1 MTTLG
6 PTGGER
12 QIPHH
17 TIRNAHIVGDDG
29 EESVVA
35 SVYCPLRERSTAVRE
50 CESCRRFHALH
61 FDKSSRTTSVVC
73 HAGQA
78 AQGTAEADP
87 LRSVGVDVPVNPE
100 TPLAGIMTRDV
111 ICVRPEVPLDQITAL
126 LVRHEISGMPVVD
139 TAGRPVGMVS
149 RADVLRAT
157 EERGDTEEARRV
169 ASRSGEAAPLEMEQG
184 FHVYEPVSVT
194 ARDVMTPVVVQLH
207 ESASIRQAASLM
219 AYEGVHRLP
228 VVSDDGKVVGIL
240 SSLDVLR
247 WFGRCCG
254 YLIPPARKRA

>member
-17 TIRNAHIVGDDG
+17 TIRSAHIVGDDG
-29 EESVVA
+29 EESVLA
-35 SVYCPLRERSTAVRE
+35 TVYCPLRERSATVRE

-61 FDKSSRTTSVVC
+61 FDKISRTTAVVC
-73 HAGQA
+73 DASPA
-78 AQGTAEADP
+78 ASGTADADP

-100 TPLAGIMTRDV
+100 APLAEIMTKDV
-111 ICVRPEVPLDQITAL
+111 ICIRSEVSLDDITAL
-126 LVRHEISGMPVVD
+126 LVRYEISGMPVVD
-139 TAGRPVGMVS
+139 AAGRPVGMVS
-149 RADVLRAT
+149 RADVLRAA
-157 EERGDTEEARRV
+157 EERGDTEEAQRV
-169 ASRSGEAAPLEMEQG
+169 AVRSGEAAPLDMEQG
-184 FHVYEPVSVT
+184 FHVVEPVRVT
-194 ARDVMTPVVVQLH
+194 ARNVMTPVVVQLH

-228 VVSDDGKVVGIL
+228 VVSDDGKVVGIV

-254 YLIPPARKRA
+254 YLIPLSRKRA